1 LWPTLI
7 ARTTLKTVTTNHGGS
22 EFAGTTEG
30 GVAEGVATGE
40 SVSESHAGPNRTA
53 VAMRC
58 NWTLRTRSE
67 LRPIR
72 LEPEAATGCEGAQ
85 IATRAVARPNV
96 DGDADPLGPAAQS
109 VLPPTELMA
118 GLGCGTVSRVRCCA

>member
-1 LWPTLI
+1 MPNADCERRGRHFEAGSVHLWPTLI

-30 GVAEGVATGE
+30 GGAEGLAPGE
-40 SVSESHAGPNRTA
+40 SVSESHAGPNPKG

-67 LRPIR
+67 LRLIR
-72 LEPEAATGCEGAQ
+72 PEPEAATGCKGAQ
-85 IATRAVARPNV
+85 IATRAVSRPNV
-96 DGDADPLGPAAQS
+96 RCDAL
-109 VLPPTELMA
+109 
-118 GLGCGTVSRVRCCA
+118 SRVGELSGG